1 MAKEKEEEALD
12 AVPSEVGAEDAGK
25 KKGGPLP
32 EFVILILKI
41 VAGAI
46 GAILLSA
53 TVSVIVFSL
62 MQGDK
67 PAQQTVEASPV
78 YNLKPPVHEWFSS
91 VPDIR
96 ATTADDP
103 GRSVILKVVLA
114 FDSKAD
120 VTHFAQSVS
129 FEAIAANDY
138 NLSVSSY
145 IEARDNREV
154 VDIAKLN
161 AELKTTVARIDQLRK
176 EIDAVVAE
184 IEGEGLEA

>member
-1 MAKEKEEEALD
+1 MAKEAEEDALD
-12 AVPSEVGAEDAGK
+12 AAPQEGDAADAGK

-41 VAGAI
+41 VAGAL

-91 VPDIR
+91 IPDIR

-103 GRSVILKVVLA
+103 GRSVILKVQLA
-114 FDSKAD
+114 YDSKAD
-120 VTHFAQSVS
+120 VRIFTELSNRVPQLQDLIRRLIGTKTGKEMKEREDEFKEEIKMKINDILQEGRIRDVV
-129 FEAIAANDY
+129 FIQFIIAE
-138 NLSVSSY
+138 S
-145 IEARDNREV
+145 I
-154 VDIAKLN
+154 
-161 AELKTTVARIDQLRK
+161 
-176 EIDAVVAE
+176 
-184 IEGEGLEA
+184 

>member
-1 MAKEKEEEALD
+1 MAKESEDDALD
-12 AVPSEVGAEDAGK
+12 AAPQEGDAADAGK

-41 VAGAI
+41 VAGAL

-91 VPDIR
+91 IPEIR
-96 ATTADDP
+96 ATTSDDP
-103 GRSVILKVVLA
+103 GRSVILKIQLA
-114 FDSKAD
+114 YDSKAD
-120 VTHFAQSVS
+120 VRIFTELSNRVPQLQDLVRRLIGTKTGKEMREREDEFKEEIKMKINDILQEGRVRDVV
-129 FEAIAANDY
+129 FIQFIIAE
-138 NLSVSSY
+138 S
-145 IEARDNREV
+145 I
-154 VDIAKLN
+154 
-161 AELKTTVARIDQLRK
+161 
-176 EIDAVVAE
+176 
-184 IEGEGLEA
+184 

>member
-12 AVPSEVGAEDAGK
+12 AAPTDAGAEEGGK

-67 PAQQTVEASPV
+67 PQQQTVEASPV
-78 YNLKPPVHEWFSS
+78 YNLKPPVHEWFASI
-91 VPDIR
+91 PDIR

-103 GRSVILKVVLA
+103 GRSVILKVQLA
-114 FDSKAD
+114 YDAKAD
-120 VTHFAQSVS
+120 VRIYTELTGRIPQIQDLIRRLIGTKSGKEMKEREDEFKEEIRMKINDILQDGRVRDVAFLQ
-129 FEAIAANDY
+129 FIIAE
-138 NLSVSSY
+138 S
-145 IEARDNREV
+145 I
-154 VDIAKLN
+154 
-161 AELKTTVARIDQLRK
+161 
-176 EIDAVVAE
+176 
-184 IEGEGLEA
+184 